1 MGKGSSIVI
10 SREVP
15 DCDKH
20 SQLTLDL
27 PISRSSFQLL
37 FFGPPLTFPGTGTG
51 TSHAS
56 TSLGDVSRMRRHSL
70 VIDEFFHTG
79 DYVMGDMIVDEPQK
93 LILS

>member
-37 FFGPPLTFPGTGTG
+37 FLALHSPFQAQEQAQAMPPHL
-51 TSHAS
+51 
-56 TSLGDVSRMRRHSL
+56 
-70 VIDEFFHTG
+70 
-79 DYVMGDMIVDEPQK
+79 
-93 LILS
+93 